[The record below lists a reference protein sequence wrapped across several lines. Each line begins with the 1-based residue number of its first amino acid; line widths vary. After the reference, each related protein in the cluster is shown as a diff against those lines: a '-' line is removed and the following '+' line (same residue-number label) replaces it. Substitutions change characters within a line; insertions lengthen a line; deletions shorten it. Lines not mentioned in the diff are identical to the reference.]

1 MGHVVR
7 CRVFATALR
16 DRGVAVAFVMTGQ
29 LDQESGFVVEP
40 APGCGFE
47 GGLLQPEDA
56 GALISAA
63 RRHGAPAVLVDH
75 YGADEQYLSA
85 LKKSGLRVAVIDD
98 IGDRNLLA
106 ADWLLNQNISANRF
120 EYHVRPDCE
129 MLMGP
134 RYALLRPQFREA
146 RARLNRL
153 FSVEDR
159 RVLVT
164 FGGGDVTR
172 FVIRT
177 LQALGNCPV
186 RLEVRCLAGAGYGDA
201 ELRRAAVESPHK
213 VELFG
218 MTRDIA
224 PHMTWA
230 DLSINA
236 GGISSWEFCCLGV
249 PMLVVTLSSNQQ
261 ANAEGLTAAGIARR
275 LPPPDG
281 AQFHSAVAS
290 SVLNLLMGPDERQ
303 RMSDAGCNLVDGGG
317 ADRAAASFYEFF
329 GKR

>member
-146 RARLNRL
+146 RARLTRM
-153 FSVEDR
+153 FSAEDR
-159 RVLVT
+159 HVLIT

-177 LQALGNCPV
+177 LRALADSPL

-201 ELRRAAVESPHK
+201 KLRQGAAESPHK

-218 MTRDIA
+218 VTNDVA

-236 GGISSWEFCCLGV
+236 GGISSWELCCLGV
-249 PMLVVTLSSNQQ
+249 PMLVTTLAFNQQ
-261 ANAEGLTAAGIARR
+261 AIAEGLAERGIARR
-275 LPPPDG
+275 VPSPDG
-281 AQFHSAVAS
+281 ERFDNAVAD
-290 SVLNLLMGPDERQ
+290 SVLTLLMEPKERQ

-317 ADRAAASFYEFF
+317 AERAAASFCEFF